1 MNKKYIQKN
10 YINLCSKV
18 LGTKIHKFSDQ
29 FFGSASRLLKEEQP
43 IFKEGVYDKN
53 GKWMDGWETR
63 RKRIEGNDYVTIK
76 LGLPGKINFAEIDTS
91 YFNGNQPE
99 YASIDAC
106 YFEKNKFNWV
116 N

>member
-18 LGTKIHKFSDQ
+18 LGAKIHRFSNQ

-63 RKRIEGNDYVTIK
+63 RKRIKGNDYVTIK

-106 YFEKNKFNWV
+106 YFEKINLIG
-116 N
+116 